1 MIRKSTRL
9 STLGTAG
16 IFLCTAIGIVA
27 YARNQ
32 PPPIEQTPPPPVA
45 IQLPTQLSERPLMQ
59 VVFALDTTGSMS
71 GLIETAKEKIWSIAS
86 SMAQA
91 QPAPEIQLGLVAYRD
106 RGDTYVTQVHDLS
119 GDLDS
124 VYARLM
130 DFEAGGGGD
139 GPESVNQALH
149 EAVTKISWSERDDVY
164 KVVFLVGDAEGHMD
178 YQDDVKFPDS
188 VKLAQHKKIQI
199 NTIQCGADRS
209 ASAQWQQ
216 IAMLSQGKYF
226 QVEQGGGALA
236 MATPYDAKLA
246 ELARRM
252 DDTRMY
258 YGSAEEKDKAR
269 SKLAAISKL
278 NASASEAALARRAD
292 FNLSASGKANL
303 GDNELIDD
311 IASGTKSLAD
321 IAPEMLPEPLAA
333 APAAERERIV
343 QEKVAA
349 RQQLKQQI
357 RELSEERSQYVA
369 KELETTDAD
378 ETSLDKQIYSVI
390 QEQAGKVGLSYKEDG
405 VKY

>member
-1 MIRKSTRL
+1 
-9 STLGTAG
+9 
-16 IFLCTAIGIVA
+16 
-27 YARNQ
+27 
-32 PPPIEQTPPPPVA
+32 
-45 IQLPTQLSERPLMQ
+45 
-59 VVFALDTTGSMS
+59 VFALDTTGSMS